1 LLLKEVFHLG
11 GMMIGKDRL
20 LEAIAGTNRGILAS
34 ATQKQAILS
43 SVVQLE
49 ERNPNPRPTEV
60 PELLSGDWRLLYTTS
75 EELLNI
81 DRIPFYKLGQIYQ
94 CIRADEQA
102 VYNIGELDG
111 LPYLDGLVSVRASFS
126 VVNERRVN
134 VRFNRGIWGLKRV
147 LGYDSPSQMI
157 EKIQG
162 GAKFWPV
169 DFSIS
174 EENQKGWLDI
184 TYLDRDLRI
193 NRGNKESIFVLA
205 RC

>member
-1 LLLKEVFHLG
+1 
-11 GMMIGKDRL
+11 MIGKDRL

-126 VVNERRVN
+126 IVNERRVN
-134 VRFNRGIWGLKRV
+134 VRFNRGIWGLQRF
-147 LGYDSPSQMI
+147 LGYENPSQLI

-193 NRGNKESIFVLA
+193 NRGNKESVFVLA

>member
-1 LLLKEVFHLG
+1 
-11 GMMIGKDRL
+11 MIGKDRL

-34 ATQKQAILS
+34 ATEKQAILS
-43 SVVQLE
+43 YVVQLE

-60 PELLSGDWRLLYTTS
+60 PELLTGDWRLLYTTS
-75 EELLNI
+75 AELLNI
-81 DRIPFYKLGQIYQ
+81 DRIPLYQLGQIYQ
-94 CIRADEQA
+94 CIRVDEQA

-111 LPYLDGLVSVRASFS
+111 LPYLEGLVSVRASFS

-134 VRFNRGIWGLKRV
+134 VRFNRGIWGLQKA
-147 LGYDSPSQMI
+147 LGYQSPSQMI
-157 EKIQG
+157 TKIQG
-162 GAKFWPV
+162 GATFWPV

-184 TYLDRDLRI
+184 TYLDRNLRI
-193 NRGNKESIFVLA
+193 NRGNKESLFVLA

>member
-1 LLLKEVFHLG
+1 
-11 GMMIGKDRL
+11 MMIGKDRL

-43 SVVQLE
+43 AVVQLE

-102 VYNIGELDG
+102 VYNMGELDG

-134 VRFNRGIWGLKRV
+134 VRFNRGIWGLKRF

-162 GAKFWPV
+162 GATFWPV

-184 TYLDRDLRI
+184 TYLDRELRI

>member
-1 LLLKEVFHLG
+1 
-11 GMMIGKDRL
+11 MIGKDRL

-43 SVVQLE
+43 AVVQLE

-102 VYNIGELDG
+102 VYNMGELDG

-134 VRFNRGIWGLKRV
+134 VRFNRGIWGLKRF

-162 GAKFWPV
+162 GATFWPV

-184 TYLDRDLRI
+184 TYLDRELRI

>member
-1 LLLKEVFHLG
+1 
-11 GMMIGKDRL
+11 MIGKDRL

-34 ATQKQAILS
+34 ATEKQAILS
-43 SVVQLE
+43 YVVQLE
-49 ERNPNPRPTEV
+49 ERNPNPCPTEF

-75 EELLNI
+75 AELLNI
-81 DRIPFYKLGQIYQ
+81 DRIPLYQLGQIYQ
-94 CIRADEQA
+94 CIRVDEQA

-111 LPYLDGLVSVRASFS
+111 LPYLDSLVSVRANFS

-134 VRFNRGIWGLKRV
+134 VRFNRGIFGLQRV
-147 LGYDSPSQMI
+147 LGYESPSQMI
-157 EKIQG
+157 EKIQES
-162 GAKFWPV
+162 ATFWPF
-169 DFSIS
+169 DFPIS

-193 NRGNKESIFVLA
+193 NRGNKESVFVLA

>member
-1 LLLKEVFHLG
+1 
-11 GMMIGKDRL
+11 MIGKDRL